1 MRHRLL
7 LLLLFLPLA
16 GCGGIGASV
25 FNRDH
30 LEYARALS
38 DAQKRQALFN
48 IVRLRYGDVPLF
60 LSTNQVI
67 SGYTLGGSAEA
78 GLNLYP
84 GGTGKNLLTALGAV
98 EYSDHPTFTFAPV
111 TGEQFAKSYIR
122 PLSPAQLLPLAQTG
136 MPIDLL
142 LRLGVQRI
150 GSLRNTSPLSGE
162 LGKAS
167 PDFFPLLADL
177 RALQIQGALSL
188 RTVGEKDGLH
198 VFLVFPEREEES
210 VRRLSTEVRHLL
222 GINARTT
229 EVEVVFGS
237 VPRSS
242 GRLGLVTRSILG
254 MMSEVSAR
262 IEVPKQDVQSGRT
275 IPAIPHVLTDPLPVI
290 TVRVGPQEP
299 ARSYVSLRFGDEW
312 FWIDETDFNSKVAF
326 TILETLR
333 TVAESGTV
341 PQAPVITI
349 PAG

>member
-1 MRHRLL
+1 MRPRLL
-7 LLLLFLPLA
+7 LLLLFFPLA
-16 GCGGIGASV
+16 GCGGLGASV

-60 LSTNQVI
+60 LTTNQVI

-84 GGTGKNLLTALGAV
+84 GSTGHNLISALGTV

-136 MPIDLL
+136 LPIDLL

-150 GSLRNTSPLSGE
+150 GNLRNTSPLSGE

-167 PDFFPLLADL
+167 PEFFPLLADL
-177 RALQIQGALSL
+177 RALQIQSALSL
-188 RTVGEKDGLH
+188 RTETAKDGLH
-198 VFLVFPEREEES
+198 VFLVLPERDDPS
-210 VRRLSTEVRHLL
+210 VQRIGAETRMLL
-222 GINARTT
+222 GLNAHAT

-237 VPRSS
+237 APPGS
-242 GRLGLVTRSILG
+242 GRLGMVTRSILG
-254 MMSEVSAR
+254 MMSEVGGQM
-262 IEVPKQDVQSGRT
+262 EVPKQDVQSGRT
-275 IPAIPHVLTDPLPVI
+275 IPAIPRPSTDLQPVI

-299 ARSYVSLRFGDEW
+299 AQSFVSLKYGDEW

-341 PQAPVITI
+341 PQAPLITI